1 MHKPRVDEL
10 LARAGSIASIQS
22 PEVDTVRL
30 LWEKLSELWGA
41 LQGETEQ
48 RQQLLDAT
56 YQVEQ
61 YFFDVGEVEAW
72 LSEQELFMMTDE
84 KGKVS
89 LPSALA
95 GGCLEQSRGSGQPAT
110 GRGLLAGEQLP
121 FPGCPLSP
129 WAAKAATLLLRP
141 FWGSCA
147 GLALLAFGCPD
158 PELARREALGES
170 RLLQLQI
177 RGHQLAERTSRAR
190 GGKRAHTPL
199 PGTLFPG

>member
-1 MHKPRVDEL
+1 MHKPRVDEV

-41 LQGETEQ
+41 LQEETEQ

-121 FPGCPLSP
+121 FPGCPLSSQSCHSP
-129 WAAKAATLLLRP
+129 PQTTLGILCRPGPSGFWLPGSRVGQKRGAWGKPPSPAA
-141 FWGSCA
+141 
-147 GLALLAFGCPD
+147 D
-158 PELARREALGES
+158 P
-170 RLLQLQI
+170 
-177 RGHQLAERTSRAR
+177 RTPTCRTDQQ
-190 GGKRAHTPL
+190 GKRGEGAHTPL